1 MTEADPRR
9 VLVLADDS
17 PGAAAAVRTGTRI
30 AEGLGEPL
38 TILGVAADAE
48 EDARIE
54 AALAAAFAG
63 ARARIPEVEVI
74 RATGDLLETATRRL
88 EESPSA
94 LVVLGARWR
103 PGEGHR
109 RIGPGVWRLVHSL
122 KPPVL
127 VTPAGDRE
135 LRSALFC
142 TGGERFIED
151 GARFAARILS
161 AIGASVT
168 VLHVLPSLP
177 GMYGDRM
184 REDEIDP
191 AEFFASNSRTSR
203 NVSRQ
208 VEIFRAA
215 GVETALRLATGDV
228 AGRVFEE
235 LRRGGHDLLIVGSSP
250 QRGALRTYML
260 GDLSREIVGRAGRAF
275 LVVRSK
281 PPGLFAEI
289 WRSLKEGAAEESA
302 AAAAGGKPPGE

>member
-9 VLVLADDS
+9 ILVLADES
-17 PGAAAAVRTGTRI
+17 PGAAAAVRAGIRI
-30 AEGLGEPL
+30 ATGLGDAL
-38 TILGVAADAE
+38 TILGVAAGPAE
-48 EDARIE
+48 DVKIE
-54 AALAAAFAG
+54 AALAAAFAE
-63 ARARIPEVEVI
+63 ARERIPEVEVI
-74 RATGDLLETATRRL
+74 RATGDLLETASRRL

-109 RIGPGVWRLVHSL
+109 RIGPGVWRLVHAL

-127 VTPAGDRE
+127 VTPAGEGE
-135 LRSALFC
+135 LRGALFC

-151 GARFAARILS
+151 GARFAARIL
-161 AIGASVT
+161 AGIRVSVT

-184 REDEIDP
+184 REDEVDV
-191 AEFFASNSRTSR
+191 AEFLASNSRTSR
-203 NVSRQ
+203 NVKRQ
-208 VEIFRAA
+208 AEIFRRA
-215 GVETALRLATGDV
+215 GVETTLRLATGDV
-228 AGRVFEE
+228 AQRVHEE
-235 LRRGGHDLLIVGSSP
+235 LRRGAHDLLIVGSSP

-281 PPGLFAEI
+281 PVGFFSEI

-302 AAAAGGKPPGE
+302 GGSAGRESSGE